1 MKAIRWIRALFAV
14 AALYDGVLGVVFLV
28 APAQVFEQAGV
39 TPPNHWGYVRFPA
52 ALLVVFTVMFAA
64 VARDPLRRRELIPY
78 GIGLK
83 AAYCGVTL
91 GYWATSAL
99 PGMWKPFTLIDLVMG
114 ALFAWAWVALGR
126 APRATAAAR

>member
-1 MKAIRWIRALFAV
+1 MKALRWIRVLFAL
-14 AALYDGVLGVVFLV
+14 AALYDGVLGVVFLL
-28 APAQVFEQAGV
+28 APAWVFERAGV

-52 ALLVVFTVMFAA
+52 AVLLVFAAMFAA

-99 PGMWKPFTLIDLVMG
+99 PGMWKPFALADLVMG
-114 ALFAWAWVALGR
+114 ALFAWAWIALGR
-126 APRATAAAR
+126 ARVAAAWAR